1 MLDRTNTVL
10 GGTNKVLGEANGLL
24 GKLMIIECDDQ
35 SQLDTF

>member
-10 GGTNKVLGEANGLL
+10 GGTNKVLGESNGLL

>member
-10 GGTNKVLGEANGLL
+10 GGTNKVLGESNGLL

-35 SQLDTF
+35 SQLDTL

>member
-10 GGTNKVLGEANGLL
+10 GGTNKVLGKANGLL

-35 SQLDTF
+35 SQLDTL